1 MKLPERGRETGDW
14 LSLDWKS
21 GPGIMVAAAA
31 NSGKSVVINTLI
43 AAALEA
49 GFQLAICDDEDKSVD
64 FQWCRPWIIPHGWGC
79 DSPES
84 AAATL
89 IHVLEICSYRSKL
102 IKQYGVE
109 NWWGLPKDE
118 QEKNPLLLL
127 VCDEVA
133 QWAGSVTIPKVSKD
147 NPMRI
152 RAEYE
157 ASIHAANITYAM
169 KITQKARFSGVCF
182 LFCGQS
188 TRLQDGFDPGMRV
201 NLTTVI
207 SPTCNPPPLS
217 KSCWEGR
224 RTSLRYRKTSC
235 NRESPEE
242 PALSG
247 FPA

>member
-1 MKLPERGRETGDW
+1 
-14 LSLDWKS
+14 
-21 GPGIMVAAAA
+21 
-31 NSGKSVVINTLI
+31 
-43 AAALEA
+43 
-49 GFQLAICDDEDKSVD
+49 
-64 FQWCRPWIIPHGWGC
+64 
-79 DSPES
+79 
-84 AAATL
+84 
-89 IHVLEICSYRSKL
+89 
-102 IKQYGVE
+102 
-109 NWWGLPKDE
+109 
-118 QEKNPLLLL
+118 
-127 VCDEVA
+127 
-133 QWAGSVTIPKVSKD
+133 
-147 NPMRI
+147 MRI

-217 KSCWEGR
+217 KSCWEER
-224 RTSLRYRKTSC
+224 RTSPRYRKTSC

>member
-1 MKLPERGRETGDW
+1 
-14 LSLDWKS
+14 
-21 GPGIMVAAAA
+21 
-31 NSGKSVVINTLI
+31 
-43 AAALEA
+43 
-49 GFQLAICDDEDKSVD
+49 
-64 FQWCRPWIIPHGWGC
+64 
-79 DSPES
+79 
-84 AAATL
+84 
-89 IHVLEICSYRSKL
+89 
-102 IKQYGVE
+102 
-109 NWWGLPKDE
+109 
-118 QEKNPLLLL
+118 
-127 VCDEVA
+127 
-133 QWAGSVTIPKVSKD
+133 
-147 NPMRI
+147 MRI

-207 SPTCNPPPLS
+207 SPTLQPSTAVEELL
-217 KSCWEGR
+217 GGA
-224 RTSLRYRKTSC
+224 TSPRYRKTSC